1 MAPVTPSV
9 PGHET
14 FLTFVEPVTVTS
26 PLSPDEPLTT
36 MLPAVALP
44 LAVKSVVVVEPL
56 TVREVAAAVPRFS
69 RLRTLPVR
77 TMGAV
82 AEIVD
87 CEPVAAMVV

>member
-1 MAPVTPSV
+1 MTPSV
-9 PGHET
+9 PRHET
-14 FLTFVEPVTVTS
+14 FLRFVVPVTVTS
-26 PLSPDEPLTT
+26 PLSPDEPSTT
-36 MLPAVALP
+36 MLPVVVLP

-56 TVREVAAAVPRFS
+56 TVREVAAAAPRFP

-82 AEIVD
+82 NEIVD